1 MDLFADIVMFIGVVL
16 IVIAAIGLHRFD
28 NPFARMH
35 ATSKATSLGF
45 ALVAFGALIRLD
57 TRADETQLLLAAV
70 LMLITTPVG
79 VHMLARAA
87 YRSGDQLSPD
97 TTVDELSPTNE
108 TDTNETGG
116 SRGQ

>member
-1 MDLFADIVMFIGVVL
+1 MDLFAEIVMFIGVVL

-45 ALVAFGALIRLD
+45 VLVASGAIVRLD
-57 TRADETQLLLAAV
+57 TRADETQLVLAAV
-70 LMLITTPVG
+70 LMLVNTPVG

-97 TTVDELSPTNE
+97 IIIDELSDVDPM
-108 TDTNETGG
+108 
-116 SRGQ
+116 

>member
-45 ALVAFGALIRLD
+45 VLVALGAVVHLD
-57 TRADETQLLLAAV
+57 TRANETQLLLATA
-70 LMLITTPVG
+70 LMLVNTPVG

-97 TTVDELSPTNE
+97 IVVDELSAG
-108 TDTNETGG
+108 D
-116 SRGQ
+116 SR